1 MKKFPFQ
8 RSLPKGV
15 FTLLCAVACIAGALT
30 SHAADSSWNVDAAGN
45 WSTAGSWTA
54 GVPGSTSI
62 LNSTDIATFSNTLTA
77 ARTVTVD
84 ANRNIG
90 GITFGNTSNFGFT
103 LSSGNLLL
111 TNGGVIQNLSGT
123 GNHTNTISSAITIQG
138 NGGSASF
145 TANATSGTSLLS
157 IANVSGVSTAG
168 NTTTVNLN
176 GSNTATGNE
185 VRVLT
190 NGTSGGKLAVVKS
203 GSGTWS
209 LGLANT
215 LNTFTGGITINA
227 GTLRAGT
234 ASGGQALGSA
244 NAITLANTAGT
255 ILDLSVASTNQ
266 TIGSLSGGG
275 TTGGNVTLAN
285 SIVLTLGLDNTNTSF
300 AGVISGG
307 TGAIIKTGTGT
318 QTLTGTNTYTGST
331 RINLGTL
338 ALDFSGTTAPASNI
352 ISSSSAL
359 NLAGGTLSLIGKA
372 STTNS

>member
-1 MKKFPFQ
+1 MKKIPFQ

-15 FTLLCAVACIAGALT
+15 FTLLCAVAFIAGALT

-62 LNSTDIATFSNTLTA
+62 LNSTDIATFGFTLTA

-138 NGGSASF
+138 NGGSATF

-168 NTTTVNLN
+168 NTTTLNLN
-176 GSNTATGNE
+176 GSNTATGN
-185 VRVLT
+185 VVGILT
-190 NGTSGGKLAVVKS
+190 NGTSGGKLAIVKS
-203 GSGTWS
+203 GAGTWS

-227 GTLRAGT
+227 GTLRA
-234 ASGGQALGSA
+234 
-244 NAITLANTAGT
+244 
-255 ILDLSVASTNQ
+255 
-266 TIGSLSGGG
+266 
-275 TTGGNVTLAN
+275 
-285 SIVLTLGLDNTNTSF
+285 
-300 AGVISGG
+300 
-307 TGAIIKTGTGT
+307 
-318 QTLTGTNTYTGST
+318 
-331 RINLGTL
+331 
-338 ALDFSGTTAPASNI
+338 TTA
-352 ISSSSAL
+352 
-359 NLAGGTLSLIGKA
+359 AGGRLSAQPMRSLSLIRPGRFSTSVSRTRARPSVPSLAAARRGVTSPWQTA
-372 STTNS
+372 SSSHWDWITRTPPLQG